1 MTTRQHDSWRISRRI
16 LTFALLGLALPGC
29 LGYRFGNAT
38 LYRNDVRTIHVP
50 VVRSDSFRPELG
62 VLLTEA
68 IQKEIE
74 KRTPY
79 KLTQSYNADSI
90 LNVRLTSDA
99 KRVKSEVITDEPRLL
114 ETVLTVELSW
124 TDRRGMSLIETRFL
138 PPGEVSHYFAERT
151 DFVPEAGQS
160 IATAFQQAAER
171 LADHIIDH
179 MEARW

>member
-1 MTTRQHDSWRISRRI
+1 MNNGSAPAFVIA
-16 LTFALLGLALPGC
+16 FAFLLGAVALPGC
-29 LGYRFGNAT
+29 LGYRFGNAS
-38 LYRNDVRTIHVP
+38 LYRSDLRTIHIP
-50 VVRSDSFRPELG
+50 VIRSDSFRPELG

-68 IQKEIE
+68 LQKEVE

-79 KLTQSYNADSI
+79 KLTQSATADSF
-90 LNVRLTSDA
+90 LTVRLTSDS

-138 PPGEVSHYFAERT
+138 PPGEVTHYFAERT

-160 IATAFQQAAER
+160 IATSFQLAAER
-171 LADHIIDH
+171 LANHIVDQ

>member
-1 MTTRQHDSWRISRRI
+1 MKPGRLRFWRFCS
-16 LTFALLGLALPGC
+16 LGFTLSLGLVPITGC
-29 LGYRFGNAT
+29 LGYRFGNTT
-38 LYRNDVRTIHVP
+38 LYRNDIRTVHVP

-68 IQKEIE
+68 IQKEVE

-99 KRVKSEVITDEPRLL
+99 KRVKSETITDEPRLL
-114 ETVLTVELSW
+114 ETVLTVEMSW
-124 TDRRGMSLIETRFL
+124 TDRRGMSLVETRFL

-160 IATAFQQAAER
+160 IATSFQRAAER
-171 LADHIIDH
+171 LADHIVDQ